1 MSVGSV
7 VIRTRIA
14 NSATHV
20 DLRVSHPMENG
31 SRTDAQGVV
40 IPSWYLT
47 HMDVYH
53 EDKLVSQLELG
64 PLVSRNPAISLVLNG
79 GKEDEMIKVTWRDNR
94 GEQGEQLA
102 KIIA

>member
-7 VIRTRIA
+7 AVRTRVA
-14 NSATHV
+14 DNATHV

-40 IPSWYLT
+40 IPSWFLT
-47 HMDVYH
+47 EMDVYL
-53 EDKLVSQLELG
+53 EDERVAQLELG

-79 GKEDEMIKVTWRDNR
+79 GKEDEVIKVTWRDNR
-94 GEQGEQLA
+94 GEAGEELA
-102 KIIA
+102 KIVG

>member
-7 VIRTRIA
+7 AVRTRIA
-14 NSATHV
+14 DSETHV

-40 IPSWYLT
+40 IPSWYIT

-53 EDKLVSQLELG
+53 EEKLVSQLELG

-94 GEQGEQLA
+94 GKEGEQLA